1 MMPRMR
7 MPMRAPHP
15 MGPGPHGPGGHPG
28 GPHGPPMPHRA
39 PHIPPH
45 GRPGPPG
52 HMAGP
57 PRQSMPPPIGQTSVG
72 SVTNDPSTAG
82 ARVFVGNLNTIA
94 LSKEEVE
101 AIFKRYGAV
110 TGLSMHKGYAFIQ
123 YARQADA
130 RRACIN
136 EDGKMYANQTLD
148 INIASE
154 PKHRQTTATNAV
166 KKATTNFQSTTA
178 KSSGVNRTLSGGG
191 PPAKKMRTDTQI
203 SGGIKRTLVS
213 LTSGDMGTTAK
224 TGLNKN
230 SNAVSSNASKVV
242 IGKDVLICG
251 VCKSQFAS
259 LHSLA
264 QHKKTPCRLRFSCI
278 CKNAPPPESPE
289 PAILFCAHCDAQ
301 FAACWDLVLHA
312 QQEHS
317 LSIYKQEGE
326 ENTEV
331 VVEEV
336 LVADGEGEVNGE

>member
-15 MGPGPHGPGGHPG
+15 MGRGHPG
-28 GPHGPPMPHRA
+28 GHHGAPMPHRA

-52 HMAGP
+52 HMTGHP
-57 PRQSMPPPIGQTSVG
+57 PRPSMAPGPIPPAAVG

-94 LSKEEVE
+94 LSKEGVE
-101 AIFKRYGAV
+101 GIFKRYGMV

-123 YARQADA
+123 YGRQADA

-154 PKHRQTTATNAV
+154 PKHRAPTPTNIV
-166 KKATTNFQSTTA
+166 KKPTPAPSTFYSASVPTKPA
-178 KSSGVNRTLSGGG
+178 GVTRTMSGGG
-191 PPAKKMRTDTQI
+191 PPAKKMRTDIQV

-213 LTSGDMGTTAK
+213 LTTGDMGTVAK
-224 TGLNKN
+224 ANLNKN
-230 SNAVSSNASKVV
+230 TNASTASKVV
-242 IGKDVLICG
+242 PIGKDVLICG

-278 CKNAPPPESPE
+278 CKDAPVPESPE
-289 PAILFCAHCDAQ
+289 PAVLFCAHCDAQ

-326 ENTEV
+326 ESTEV